1 MVDIEAPG
9 ASSRALTRWRAR
21 RPRRLPAPDIPR
33 SGAEIAARRQDQA
46 RYRSLLRDVA
56 RSRKADAIIAA
67 LLRMSRALDLDV
79 LAEGLETAEQ
89 LKILRREKSAEFQG
103 FHFGR
108 PAANPFQGP

>member
-1 MVDIEAPG
+1 
-9 ASSRALTRWRAR
+9 
-21 RPRRLPAPDIPR
+21 
-33 SGAEIAARRQDQA
+33 
-46 RYRSLLRDVA
+46 
-56 RSRKADAIIAA
+56 
-67 LLRMSRALDLDV
+67 MSRALDLDV